1 MRYFLFFLSLTL
13 MGADLEPRTVREYDS
28 YVAAALQEMAAGP
41 VRLTPATGG
50 EPAIAAWNKHPTTD
64 VHSGLIHD
72 WVGAVFVPGVKA
84 RQAVDLLTDFDRH
97 AAIYVPDV
105 AASKLISSG
114 GGVYRSSLR
123 LVKRKVITV
132 TLDTEY
138 ETRYTQLGQNRWLG
152 VIRSTR
158 VQEVDDAGEASETLK
173 PDGTGFGFLWRL
185 NSWWVVEERKGG
197 VLLQLRSVTLTR
209 DIPFGV
215 SWMVK
220 PMVTSLPRE
229 TLASTLEKTA
239 AALRAAIN

>member
-1 MRYFLFFLSLTL
+1 MRHILFLLSLTL
-13 MGADLEPRTVREYDS
+13 MGAELEPRTVREYDA
-28 YVAAALQEMAAGP
+28 YVAAALREMAAGP
-41 VRLTPATGG
+41 VRLAPAADG
-50 EPAIAAWNKHPTTD
+50 EPVVETWNKHATAD
-64 VHSGLIHD
+64 VHNGLIHD

-105 AASKLISSG
+105 AASKLIAREG
-114 GGVYRSSLR
+114 GMYRSSLR
-123 LVKRKVITV
+123 LVKKKFITV

-138 ETRYTQLGQNRWLG
+138 ETRYSQLGPNRWLG

-158 VQEVDDAGEASETLK
+158 VQEVDDAGEAGESLK
-173 PDGTGFGFLWRL
+173 PEGTGFGFLWRL
-185 NSWWVVEERKGG
+185 NSWWVVEERNGG

-229 TLASTLEKTA
+229 SLASTLEKTA
-239 AALRAAIN
+239 AALRTAIH